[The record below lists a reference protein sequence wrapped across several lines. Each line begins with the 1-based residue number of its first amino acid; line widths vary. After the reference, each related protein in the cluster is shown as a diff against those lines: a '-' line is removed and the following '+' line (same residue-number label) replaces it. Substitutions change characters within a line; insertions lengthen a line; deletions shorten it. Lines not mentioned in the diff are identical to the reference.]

1 MAVVKSK
8 LLKQLKKNWPNLTIF
23 ELNKVLDIILTEIKR
38 ALRRSDNVEL
48 RNFGTWRIKTQKASI
63 RRNPKTSQKVA
74 VPEKKVI
81 RWKQSKDM
89 FKQINSDD
97 EE

>member
-1 MAVVKSK
+1 MAINKSDIVN
-8 LLKQLKKNWPNLTIF
+8 QLKKSYPNFLKRDLERLISIV
-23 ELNKVLDIILTEIKR
+23 LNEIKR
-38 ALRRSDNVEL
+38 ALRRADSVEL
-48 RNFGTWRIKTQKASI
+48 RGFGRLSVKTQRSSI

-81 RWKQSKDM
+81 RWKQSKDL
-89 FKQINSDD
+89 FKKINNKD

>member
-1 MAVVKSK
+1 MAIVKSK
-8 LLKQLKKNWPNLTIF
+8 LLQQLKKSYPNF
-23 ELNKVLDIILTEIKR
+23 SNKDLERLVSIILNEIKR
-38 ALRRSDNVEL
+38 ALRRGDVVEL
-48 RNFGTWRIKTQKASI
+48 RNFGTFRTKTQKASI
-63 RRNPKTSQKVA
+63 RRNPKTSEKVS

-89 FKQINSDD
+89 FKKINN

>member
-1 MAVVKSK
+1 MAINRSDIVN
-8 LLKQLKKNWPNLTIF
+8 QLKKSYPNFLKRDLERLISSV
-23 ELNKVLDIILTEIKR
+23 LNEIKR
-38 ALRRSDNVEL
+38 ALRHGDGVEIRS
-48 RNFGTWRIKTQKASI
+48 FGSWRVKTQKASI

-89 FKQINSDD
+89 FKKINNKD
-97 EE
+97 EI

>member
-1 MAVVKSK
+1 MAIVKSK
-8 LLKQLKKNWPNLTIF
+8 LLQQLKKSYPNF
-23 ELNKVLDIILTEIKR
+23 SNKDLERLVSIILNEIKR
-38 ALRRSDNVEL
+38 ALRRGDGVEL
-48 RNFGTWRIKTQKASI
+48 RNFGTFRTKTQKASI
-63 RRNPKTSQKVA
+63 RRNPKTSEKVS

-89 FKQINSDD
+89 FKKINN